1 MTIYQVL
8 DEQNHPV
15 FEAESFV
22 LAQQEAE
29 LLNHSFDDHYF
40 FVETVAAEQ
49 AYQQL
54 IGEVAVTSSDFNAYP
69 YRDIKRVIAFQLQ
82 PFFNAGGADGTRTR
96 DPRRDR
102 PVF

>member
-1 MTIYQVL
+1 MIKLLVQLLLNHYVMTALNDLPLNEYDMTIYQVL
-8 DEQNHPV
+8 DEQNDPV

-49 AYQQL
+49 AY
-54 IGEVAVTSSDFNAYP
+54 
-69 YRDIKRVIAFQLQ
+69 
-82 PFFNAGGADGTRTR
+82 
-96 DPRRDR
+96 
-102 PVF
+102 